1 MNNPRRQSAFRL
13 KQFGRAAGLVTAGLL
28 AALACKSFVI
38 DENVY
43 TGATSSRPGSYSTG
57 GRSSS
62 PAEGGSAA
70 RAGTSGAATT
80 AQGGGE
86 IADNGGRS
94 ASTGGGTQASA
105 GSVANGGS
113 GGAGEVAPVEPEIPD
128 EPFSKAAFLRQVAD
142 CAVARYRDFEVHAL
156 AFDEAAK
163 TNAAAPTDATAN
175 ALKNAWLAA
184 NASWQVAET
193 FRFGPAARSADEDA
207 GAQEIRD
214 QIYAWR
220 FGGRCPVET
229 ALVDKLYATSSF
241 GSSLINNR
249 GLGAAEYLLFYPGA
263 DNECPDYSAINKNGT
278 WAALGASETAA
289 RKRAY
294 AEAVAA
300 DILKNTRKLLTAWD
314 PAGGNFRKKLTQPG
328 SGSVY
333 PNEQA
338 ALNAVWHGLFY
349 VEKEVKDYKL
359 GIPLGVSE
367 CVAGLCPEALES
379 RYANVSTANI
389 RQNYLGFRRL
399 FQGCGGNYTGLGF
412 DDWLD
417 AIGAGELRGRML
429 TALDGAQK
437 ALDALDPPLEVSIAQ
452 NTARVWAVYLALK
465 QLTDLMKSEF
475 VTVLDLELPAGAGS
489 DND

>member
-1 MNNPRRQSAFRL
+1 VTYSRRQSALRL

-43 TGATSSRPGSYSTG
+43 TGATSSRPGSSSTG

-62 PAEGGSAA
+62 PAEGGSPA
-70 RAGTSGAATT
+70 RAGTSGAATS
-80 AQGGGE
+80 AHGGRE
-86 IADNGGRS
+86 SAENGGQGT
-94 ASTGGGTQASA
+94 STGGATQASG

-113 GGAGEVAPVEPEIPD
+113 GGGEVGPLEPEIPA

-142 CAVARYRDFEVHAL
+142 CAVLRYQDFEVHAL
-156 AFDEAAK
+156 ALDEAAK
-163 TNAAAPTDATAN
+163 TNLATPTDETAK
-175 ALKNAWLAA
+175 AVRNAWLAA

-229 ALVDKLYATSSF
+229 ALVDELYATSAF

-249 GLGAAEYLLFYPGA
+249 GLGAAEYLLFYPGS

-278 WAALGASETAA
+278 WAALGASEIAA

-359 GIPLGVSE
+359 GVPLGVSE
-367 CVAGLCPEALES
+367 CVSGLCPEALEA
-379 RYANVSTANI
+379 RYAKVSTANI

-399 FQGCGGNYTGLGF
+399 FQGCGGNFTGLGF

-417 AIGAGELRGRML
+417 AIGASDLRGRML
-429 TALDGAQK
+429 SALDGAQT
-437 ALDALDPPLEVSIAQ
+437 AIDALDPPLEVSITQ
-452 NTARVWAVYLALK
+452 NTERVWAVYLALK
-465 QLTDLMKSEF
+465 QLTDLLKSEF

>member
-1 MNNPRRQSAFRL
+1 M
-13 KQFGRAAGLVTAGLL
+13 GRARALARLAALVTTGLL
-28 AALACKSFVI
+28 AALSCKSFVI

-43 TGATSSRPGSYSTG
+43 TGATSSRGGSSSIG
-57 GRSSS
+57 GRSAS

-70 RAGTSGAATT
+70 RAGTGAAMS
-80 AQGGGE
+80 AAGGGE
-86 IADNGGRS
+86 IAENGGQSASGGHTHGAGGNGESGGRS
-94 ASTGGGTQASA
+94 GAD
-105 GSVANGGS
+105 
-113 GGAGEVAPVEPEIPD
+113 GGALEPEIPD
-128 EPFSKAAFLRQVAD
+128 EPFSKAAFLRQIAD
-142 CAVARYRDFEVHAL
+142 CAVARYQHFEAHAL
-156 AFDEAAK
+156 ALDAAAK
-163 TNAAAPTDATAN
+163 ADLVSATDESHET
-175 ALKNAWLAA
+175 LKSAWLAA
-184 NASWQVAET
+184 NASWQVAEI
-193 FRFGPAARSADEDA
+193 FRFGPAARTADEDP
-207 GAQEIRD
+207 GAQELRD

-229 ALVDKLYATSSF
+229 ALVDQLYASADF

-249 GLGAAEYLLFYPGA
+249 GLGAAEYLVFYGGS
-263 DNECPDYSAINKNGT
+263 DNQCPDYSAINKNGT
-278 WAALGASETAA
+278 WAALGAGEIAA

-300 DILKNTRKLLTAWD
+300 DVLKNTRKLLRAWD
-314 PAGGNFRKKLTQPG
+314 PAGENFRQKLTQPG

-338 ALNAVWHGLFY
+338 ALNAVWHGIFY
-349 VEKEVKDYKL
+349 IEKEVKDYKL

-367 CVAGLCPEALES
+367 CVAGLCPESLES

-389 RQNYLGFRRL
+389 AENYRGFRKL

-417 AIGAGELRGRML
+417 AIGASDLRARML
-429 TALDGAQK
+429 TALDGAQR
-437 ALDALDPPLEVSIAQ
+437 AIDALDPPLEVSITQ
-452 NTARVWAVYLALK
+452 NTDRVWAVYTALK
-465 QLTDLMKSEF
+465 QLTDLLKSEF

>member
-1 MNNPRRQSAFRL
+1 M
-13 KQFGRAAGLVTAGLL
+13 AGLV

-43 TGATSSRPGSYSTG
+43 TGATSSRPGSSSTG
-57 GRSSS
+57 GGSSS
-62 PAEGGSAA
+62 PAAGGSQA
-70 RAGTSGAATT
+70 RAGTSGAAVS

-86 IADNGGRS
+86 VAENGGQS
-94 ASTGGGTQASA
+94 STGGGTHATGGGMQAT
-105 GSVANGGS
+105 GGS
-113 GGAGEVAPVEPEIPD
+113 GGGDSGPLEPEIPE

-142 CAVARYRDFEVHAL
+142 CAVARYRDFEVHAVAL
-156 AFDEAAK
+156 DEAAK
-163 TNAAAPTDATAN
+163 ANVAAPSDATAN
-175 ALKNAWLAA
+175 AAKNAWLAA
-184 NASWQVAET
+184 NASWQVAEV
-193 FRFGPAARSADEDA
+193 FRFGPAARTADEDA

-220 FGGRCPVET
+220 FGARCPVET
-229 ALVDKLYATSSF
+229 ALVDKSYASSNF
-241 GSSLINNR
+241 GSSLISNR
-249 GLGAAEYLLFYPGA
+249 GIGAIEYLLFYPGS
-263 DNECPDYSAINKNGT
+263 DNQCPDYSAINKNGT
-278 WAALGASETAA
+278 WAALGAAETTL

-300 DILKNTRKLLTAWD
+300 DVIKNTRKLLEAWD
-314 PAGGNFRKKLTQPG
+314 PAAGNFRKKLTQPG

-338 ALNAVWHGLFY
+338 ALNAVWHGIFY
-349 VEKEVKDYKL
+349 IEKEVKDYKL
-359 GIPLGVSE
+359 GIPLGISE
-367 CVAGLCPEALES
+367 CVTGLCPESLES

-399 FQGCGGNYTGLGF
+399 FQGCGANYTGLGF

-417 AIGAGELRGRML
+417 AIGASDLRTRML
-429 TALDGAQK
+429 TALDGAQQ
-437 ALDALDPPLEVSIAQ
+437 AIDALDPPLETSLTQ
-452 NTARVWAVYLALK
+452 NTDRVWAVYNALK
-465 QLTDLMKSEF
+465 QLTDLLKSEF